1 VSLHG
6 KFTSMSMADLIQWAR
21 TARRTGTLT
30 LDNDATG
37 EQRKVVLENGSIIAC
52 SSNSPREYYG
62 NYLVKL
68 GYCAEEDISK
78 ALQIQ
83 RETGIMLGA
92 LLVMVER
99 ITKEQA
105 AATLCE
111 KSLDNICDV
120 FLWKDGSFVYDSA
133 IPPIGKLISIH
144 IDPIQIVVEGVRRAE
159 QWSRLQARIHLD
171 NVFEPGERTLPED
184 PRWADRKLAEVLLP
198 SIDGRKTVREI
209 VEAFPFSRFKIMSIL
224 GVLLEQRVIQSADL
238 TAMGDRHKRLNL
250 KLQEARAASSQGNW
264 VEAMHILEGL
274 ASAHPDRKE
283 IGDELAAVVA
293 GFTGAVYE
301 TNFSSNDVPVVAIGS
316 DAMARLKLSP
326 EDGFIL
332 SRIDGRLT
340 VAEILRISPLK
351 EVDLLRALRR
361 LFEAKVIDFPVRASK
376 TEAGEA

>member
-1 VSLHG
+1 MSLHG
-6 KFTSMSMADLIQWAR
+6 KFTSMSMADLIQWTR

-37 EQRKVVLENGSIIAC
+37 EQRKVVLENGSIISC

-68 GYCAEEDISK
+68 GYCTEEDISK

-83 RETGIMLGA
+83 RETGIM
-92 LLVMVER
+92 
-99 ITKEQA
+99 
-105 AATLCE
+105 LCE

-184 PRWADRKLAEVLLP
+184 PRWADHKLAEVLLP